1 MSLSSFKKHL
11 CFIALFTYLIAFPN
25 MMRDTFPGILFH
37 RNIISQQENN
47 NHEARAA

>member
-1 MSLSSFKKHL
+1 MSLSSFKKTSL
-11 CFIALFTYLIAFPN
+11 FYCFVYLFGSFSEHDARYIS
-25 MMRDTFPGILFH
+25 